1 MDLLFVYNII
11 FGLYFKVIFD
21 INPFIVVYYK
31 LEVFFMNKKVLIVL
45 LSSLEVL
52 NLSFGNFATMKTN
65 AMEPKPIETKVTK
78 EDSPFGRNFLPDY
91 SLKDKLTIWFKSLKN
106 KIPIPTRV
114 KSPGDNYEEL
124 TDHVREELEKR
135 QKESADENYDESG
148 YNKYGYDKYQFDRE
162 GYDYLGF
169 DRNGIH
175 KITKGRFSDLGYD
188 ICGYNKNTGVI
199 YQCMAHYIWEPD
211 GTHYNLLGF
220 STGGYHKDTD
230 TLFDTDG
237 YDQYGFN
244 SHGIHRYTRGLY
256 NEFGFNQRGFTKSGR
271 NVFTGTDLDK
281 SMHDVNGK
289 SHFYANNAYE

>member
-1 MDLLFVYNII
+1 MDLWFIYNII
-11 FGLYFKVIFD
+11 FRLYFKVIFD
-21 INPFIVVYYK
+21 INPFIAVYFI
-31 LEVFFMNKKVLIVL
+31 LEVFFMNKKLLIAL
-45 LSSLEVL
+45 FSSLEVP
-52 NLSFGNFATMKTN
+52 NLSFGNFAAIKTN
-65 AMEPKPIETKVTK
+65 AMEVKPIETKVT
-78 EDSPFGRNFLPDY
+78 ENDSPFGRNFLPD
-91 SLKDKLTIWFKSLKN
+91 WHPKN
-106 KIPIPTRV
+106 LISIPTEV
-114 KSPGDNYEEL
+114 KSPEDNYEEL
-124 TDHVREELEKR
+124 PYHVRKELEKR
-135 QKESADENYDESG
+135 KKESADKNYDESG
-148 YNKYGYDKYQFDRE
+148 YNKYGYDKHQFDRE

>member
-1 MDLLFVYNII
+1 
-11 FGLYFKVIFD
+11 
-21 INPFIVVYYK
+21 
-31 LEVFFMNKKVLIVL
+31 MNKKVLIAL

-65 AMEPKPIETKVTK
+65 AMEPKPIETKVTE

-106 KIPIPTRV
+106 KILIPTRV
-114 KSPGDNYEEL
+114 KSPEANYEEL
-124 TDHVREELEKR
+124 PDHVRKELEKR
-135 QKESADENYDESG
+135 KKESADENYDESG

-175 KITKGRFSDLGYD
+175 RITHGRFSDLGYD

-199 YQCMAHYIWEPD
+199 CTDMAHFIEDDPHD
-211 GTHYNLLGF
+211 AEHNLLGF
-220 STGGYHKDTD
+220 SAFGYHKDTR
-230 TLFDTDG
+230 TQLGPDG

-281 SMHDVNGK
+281 SMHDVNGR